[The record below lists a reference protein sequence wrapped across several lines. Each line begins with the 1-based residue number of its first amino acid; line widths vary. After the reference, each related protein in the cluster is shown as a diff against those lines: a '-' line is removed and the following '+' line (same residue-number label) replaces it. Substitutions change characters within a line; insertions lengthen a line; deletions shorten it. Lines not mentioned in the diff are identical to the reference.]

1 MRSGMLTI
9 CCNLGAW
16 AFLFCGSIG
25 IHPLTRGPS
34 GRIVFS
40 ADQMSG
46 VECCDVLFE
55 VASLFGRAQLKF
67 FAGRRFVLKRSHG
80 VTLMECLVTL
90 AIVAILAALA
100 APSLSGQ
107 LNAVRARGAAHQIYA
122 AAQYARSMAQR
133 SGAEVAICPFSPA
146 GDKADLCRG
155 DFGGAIA
162 IYEASPSG
170 PQLLRIWHLPD
181 GILVRD
187 RSGTD
192 PVTGDIRWR
201 ADGIGLRNLTL
212 SVCAGVHN
220 WTVVINRLGRP
231 RLAKD
236 GGLCPDTAV

>member
-1 MRSGMLTI
+1 
-9 CCNLGAW
+9 
-16 AFLFCGSIG
+16 
-25 IHPLTRGPS
+25 
-34 GRIVFS
+34 V
-40 ADQMSG
+40 
-46 VECCDVLFE
+46 
-55 VASLFGRAQLKF
+55 FGRGRLKI
-67 FAGRRFVLKRSHG
+67 FAGRGCGLRRARG

-90 AIVAILAALA
+90 AIMAILAALA
-100 APSLSGQ
+100 APSLSDQ

-133 SGAEVAICPFSPA
+133 SGAEVAVCPFSPV
-146 GDKADLCRG
+146 GDKADLCG
-155 DFGGAIA
+155 GTFGGPIA
-162 IYEASPSG
+162 IYEASPRG
-170 PQLLRIWHLPD
+170 PQLLRIWHLPE
-181 GILVRD
+181 GIIVRD

-192 PVTGDIRWR
+192 PVAGDIRWR